1 MTDLSQLKTS
11 EQAVFMGR
19 GGGEEESKKKNS
31 KAISKTGIIRTEAGA
46 LLYQAEIS

>member
-11 EQAVFMGR
+11 EQGVFMW
-19 GGGEEESKKKNS
+19 KNIYIYS
-31 KAISKTGIIRTEAGA
+31 KAISTTGIIRTETGA

>member
-11 EQAVFMGR
+11 EQAVFMGGW
-19 GGGEEESKKKNS
+19 GGEESKKKNS